1 MTLTDTK
8 RIIRSGI
15 TNFTRNGIVSI
26 ASVLIVTITLSV
38 IASLIFVQ
46 ATLHNSLDQIQN
58 KVDVTVYFTT
68 SASEDQILPFK
79 SSSEKLPEV
88 ASVTYTSA
96 DQALQDFR
104 DRHQNDYL
112 TLQALDELGDNPLGA
127 SIDIKAKDPTQYESI
142 VKELENDTA
151 LAQGATPIVDSI
163 NYSQNKTVID
173 RLTAIIHGANTLGF
187 AVTLILILISIII
200 TFNTIRLTIYF
211 AREEIG
217 VMRLVGAENKYISG
231 PFMVEGMIYGI
242 IATIITIALF
252 FPATIWLGRNLTDF
266 LGINIYD
273 YFISNFFEIF
283 FIILVSGVILGSFSS
298 VLAVRRYLRK

>member
-79 SSSEKLPEV
+79 SSIEKLPEV